1 MNFLML
7 PIYRPVA
14 IAMFFLGIM
23 ILGGVAWQR
32 MPVEL
37 IPRLVGSE
45 IRINFNRP
53 GSQPEVIEREILL
66 PLQAQVSTM
75 SDVAETHGQIRGP
88 NGNFTVRFEPGVD
101 IKVREFE
108 LQRMVTELQR
118 TQPQGTWLNVQSAG
132 TGAISELAMMI
143 HVLGSGSDDKDA
155 LYDLAD
161 QIVAPRFASISG
173 VSQVTA
179 TGGAKRQVTVTV
191 DPTRTT
197 AVGLS
202 VESVMDAVRRTVGRI
217 RYTGSLESESGRTSV
232 MLDGRPVGVNSL
244 ANSRVVYDRPALL
257 QHTSDVVIGP
267 GREEQLFRVNGQP
280 AVGLVIFQDQDTNL
294 VRLGR
299 TLRERVEEVQQELKP
314 QGLDLVIGFDAAD
327 AIETQIT
334 QLSKL
339 GASGFAIA
347 LVVLY
352 LFLRQW
358 RAVAVVGVAVP
369 VSLMTALAF
378 LYLVGQTLNLVSL
391 FGLMLAIGLV
401 VDNSVV
407 VFEAIQRQLER
418 GANIEDAVQEGLRR
432 TVRAILAASA
442 TTAVVFLPI
451 ILVEFDDPI
460 IRQVASIISLAILLP
475 LSASL
480 LVAIG
485 LVPLL
490 ANYLAAPAAAGRLAD
505 ARERRSAKANLVAP
519 DQAKLL
525 FGGIVASALRHPP
538 TWIAGTAGAVLLTT
552 AIALPWVMTNSSGDQ
567 ATEPD
572 TIQLVAQ
579 FPSERTLAV
588 SSTAMAQLEREVLE
602 DPAVRSVETQ
612 IQEDGGS
619 LTIHLV
625 DRDER
630 PDDFKAQSIRDKIYQ
645 AARKVRGG
653 LRILRPGDENAGG
666 GKGRD
671 GAAAF
676 GGEPIEIVLSGPDSA
691 VLTSIADNVE
701 SQLESTPQVVSAWTS
716 VQPGMSEFWVEP
728 IAQAFDSLGLTF
740 SQVLPVLELA
750 GREGQQMQTGFATLQ
765 NR

>member
-1 MNFLML
+1 M
-7 PIYRPVA
+7 
-14 IAMFFLGIM
+14 
-23 ILGGVAWQR
+23 
-32 MPVEL
+32 
-37 IPRLVGSE
+37 
-45 IRINFNRP
+45 
-53 GSQPEVIEREILL
+53 
-66 PLQAQVSTM
+66 
-75 SDVAETHGQIRGP
+75 ETIC
-88 NGNFTVRFEPGVD
+88 F
-101 IKVREFE
+101 
-108 LQRMVTELQR
+108 
-118 TQPQGTWLNVQSAG
+118 
-132 TGAISELAMMI
+132 
-143 HVLGSGSDDKDA
+143 
-155 LYDLAD
+155 
-161 QIVAPRFASISG
+161 
-173 VSQVTA
+173 
-179 TGGAKRQVTVTV
+179 
-191 DPTRTT
+191 
-197 AVGLS
+197 
-202 VESVMDAVRRTVGRI
+202 
-217 RYTGSLESESGRTSV
+217 
-232 MLDGRPVGVNSL
+232 
-244 ANSRVVYDRPALL
+244 
-257 QHTSDVVIGP
+257 
-267 GREEQLFRVNGQP
+267 
-280 AVGLVIFQDQDTNL
+280 
-294 VRLGR
+294 
-299 TLRERVEEVQQELKP
+299 
-314 QGLDLVIGFDAAD
+314 
-327 AIETQIT
+327 
-334 QLSKL
+334 
-339 GASGFAIA
+339 
-347 LVVLY
+347 
-352 LFLRQW
+352 
-358 RAVAVVGVAVP
+358 
-369 VSLMTALAF
+369 
-378 LYLVGQTLNLVSL
+378 LVSL

-619 LTIHLV
+619 LTIHLI

-630 PDDFKAQSIRDKIYQ
+630 TDDFKAQSIRDKIYQ

-728 IAQAFDSLGLTF
+728 IAQAFESLGLTF

-750 GREGQQMQTGFATLQ
+750 GREGQQMQTGFVQHNGRELPLIIERKDAREENIGIRDLTRLRVQTPSGVMPITALATMRQMPPPSVISHRNGRREISVLY
-765 NR
+765 RLRDDIPDTGPPRLGIEAEISPSVRAITRPRGVRIK